1 LHLSEKV
8 ARNLQEVKRENFKFM
23 AVMMEKEESGF
34 WSIKSE
40 VQEPMPLV
48 RYAVIR
54 GEYFKME
61 EEKIKTEIKEKE
73 HKVKVENIKDEIK
86 EETVIKKV
94 KKDIKVNDKD
104 LLDKLTFK
112 KEDIKGTQNRSILK
126 LMKVL
131 I

>member
-1 LHLSEKV
+1 
-8 ARNLQEVKRENFKFM
+8 
-23 AVMMEKEESGF
+23 
-34 WSIKSE
+34 
-40 VQEPMPLV
+40 
-48 RYAVIR
+48 
-54 GEYFKME
+54 ME

-112 KEDIKGTQNRSILK
+112 KEDIKGTQNKKYFETDEILNLTNNDNNEDVIIEAPENIEQGGEDPNSDLETMIEIK
-126 LMKVL
+126 EE
-131 I
+131 